1 MKYEWDEVKRQSNI
15 DRHKVDFIDV
25 LPLFANS
32 EAIRLE
38 DNRRDYGEIRYI
50 LLGEIDERLFQI
62 AYTIRG
68 SVIRLISARRGNKR
82 ERRIY
87 ENTTK

>member
-15 DRHKVDFIDV
+15 DRHKVDFLDV
-25 LPLFANS
+25 LPLFVNP

-50 LLGEIDERLFQI
+50 LLGEIDERLFQV

>member
-25 LPLFANS
+25 LPLFANP
-32 EAIRLE
+32 ETIRLE

-87 ENTTK
+87 ENATR

>member
-15 DRHKVDFIDV
+15 DRHKVDFLDV
-25 LPLFANS
+25 LPLFVNP

>member
-25 LPLFANS
+25 LPLFANP

-87 ENTTK
+87 ENATR

>member
-15 DRHKVDFIDV
+15 DRHKVDFLDV
-25 LPLFANS
+25 LPLFVNP

-68 SVIRLISARRGNKR
+68 SVIRIISARRGNKR

>member
-15 DRHKVDFIDV
+15 DQHGIDFIDV
-25 LPLFANS
+25 LPLFADTNS
-32 EAIRLE
+32 IRLE
-38 DNRRDYGEIRYI
+38 DNRRDYVEIRYI
-50 LLGEIDERLFQI
+50 LFGEIDGRLFQI

-68 SVIRLISARRGNKR
+68 SVIRVISARRGNKR

-87 ENTTK
+87 ENARK

>member
-25 LPLFANS
+25 LPLFANP

>member
-15 DRHKVDFIDV
+15 DGHKVDFLDV
-25 LPLFANS
+25 LPLFANP

-87 ENTTK
+87 ENATR

>member
-1 MKYEWDEVKRQSNI
+1 MKYEGDEVKRQSNI

-25 LPLFANS
+25 LPLFANP

-68 SVIRLISARRGNKR
+68 SFIRLISARRGNKR

-87 ENTTK
+87 ENATR

>member
-15 DRHKVDFIDV
+15 DQNSIDSLDV
-25 LPLFANS
+25 LPLFVDTNS
-32 EAIRLE
+32 IRIE

-50 LLGEIDERLFQI
+50 LFDEIDGRLFQI

-68 SVIRLISARRGNKR
+68 SVIRVISARGGNKR

-87 ENTTK
+87 ESARK